1 MLVIRCK
8 MCNTELASTS
18 KIQCCG
24 CPNMMKIID
33 DTVGAMDLNQVVMTN
48 NESNVKK
55 QGHLRSDDLQYQ
67 EDRRKRKVRKLDFEI
82 R

>member
-1 MLVIRCK
+1 
-8 MCNTELASTS
+8 
-18 KIQCCG
+18 
-24 CPNMMKIID
+24 MMKIID

-55 QGHLRSDDLQYQ
+55 QGHLMSDDLQYQ